1 MQIHNVKKIIADF
14 MILLNQLALIT
25 NDNLKCNYFE
35 HHLHKTQ
42 GRTIPQIEATYICK
56 NYEPKDNATID

>member
-1 MQIHNVKKIIADF
+1 